1 MNDLVSSIT
10 NCHETQD
17 LLNAHGLQA
26 QRVTWEDTGRTKGSC
41 WGPNISDMTLL
52 VKEGST
58 LMPVIRKPNFSDVTQ
73 DVPIDTFRLKIG
85 NNVLSLRDFLSN
97 VNVHVDDV
105 KDDTNLFLERDEVI
119 LTSSQCCV
127 LPVKKGEKTEF
138 ALQLFNYQSYDE
150 DPAVLVLMVSSRGT
164 SVQVLERS
172 NQKLFFNDKG
182 TAKWFNIE
190 RLEDVRERKG
200 ETKTRVDSF
209 KEMKQE
215 EKMDN
220 TLMMIQIPL
229 KQKPRPQTRG
239 MDGALCLSFNNS
251 GGMACQESCAMA
263 LGPSAGFRSL
273 GMTKK
278 KKVKGRGM
286 DMGQLGLGSSAG
298 RYVGT
303 KGLKLTRD
311 DRFPIRCTFQYYRV
325 TDENFITEK
334 NIVDI
339 SEQISQATAKAVA
352 TGSLVCND
360 ESKRATEP
368 DLDHPKPS
376 DDPFGKLN
384 ERDYLEVAPM
394 DLEVAPVVA
403 PVVAPF
409 TMATFA

>member
-1 MNDLVSSIT
+1 
-10 NCHETQD
+10 
-17 LLNAHGLQA
+17 
-26 QRVTWEDTGRTKGSC
+26 
-41 WGPNISDMTLL
+41 MTLV
-52 VKEGST
+52 VKEGGK

-73 DVPIDTFRLKIG
+73 DVPIDTFKLKVG
-85 NNVLSLRDFLSN
+85 NKVVSLRDYLSHIEEHLSDNSN
-97 VNVHVDDV
+97 V
-105 KDDTNLFLERDEVI
+105 TNLFLERDEVI

-150 DPAVLVLMVSSRGT
+150 DPAVLVIMVSSRGT
-164 SVQVLERS
+164 STQVLERS
-172 NQKLFFNDKG
+172 NSKLFFNDKG

-229 KQKPRPQTRG
+229 KQKERPKMRG
-239 MDGALCLSFNNS
+239 MDSVMCLSMGNS
-251 GGMACQESCAMA
+251 VAIGYSAGAMCQESCAVA
-263 LGPSAGFRSL
+263 IGSSAGFKSRRRPIK
-273 GMTKK
+273 KK

-286 DMGQLGLGSSAG
+286 DMGQLGLGSEAG
-298 RYVGT
+298 RYTGT
-303 KGLKLTRD
+303 KDLKLVRD

-325 TDENFITEK
+325 TDENFITEQ

-339 SEQISQATAKAVA
+339 AEQLAQSAKKAVA

-368 DLDHPKPS
+368 DLNHPKPS
-376 DDPFGKLN
+376 DNPFGKLE
-384 ERDYLEVAPM
+384 ERDYLQGVAPM
-394 DLEVAPVVA
+394 NVDPPVTV
-403 PVVAPF
+403 PF